1 VVTVERKREA
11 VVFLRTKEVSERRS
25 CQLILLARS
34 TCQYRIKREPD
45 EEFENQ
51 VKQLAFANPRYGY
64 RRVHALLRRN
74 GQTVN
79 RKRVVSVWQ
88 KFGLQVPRRTRKR
101 KSLREPQPIMPTA
114 MRPNQVWTYD
124 FVLDR
129 DAAGRRLKLLTLMDE
144 FTREG
149 LAIRV
154 ERSFK
159 SAQVKEVLRE
169 VGAQRHGFPQ
179 YIRSDN
185 GSEFIAGII
194 KEFLAENNIKTAYI
208 EPGSP
213 WQNGKGESFNGK
225 FRDECLRMEIFGNWR
240 EAAVVAEKWRKFYN
254 TERPHSSLG
263 YQTPD
268 EFKIDWEKRQRL
280 LKCESREKLASPMAQ
295 RLGLLTACFRRSVEL
310 RRWLFRGEIKF
321 VH

>member
-51 VKQLAFANPRYGY
+51 VKELAFANPRYGY
-64 RRVHALLRRN
+64 RRVHALLRRR
-74 GQTVN
+74 GQLVN
-79 RKRVVSVWQ
+79 RKRVVRVWQ
-88 KFGLQVPRRTRKR
+88 KFGLQVPRLKQKRKR
-101 KSLREPQPIMPTA
+101 LRQGQPIMPTA
-114 MRPNQVWTYD
+114 TRPNEVWTYD
-124 FVLDR
+124 FVFDR

-154 ERSFK
+154 GRSFR
-159 SAQVKEVLRE
+159 ATQVKEVLRE
-169 VGAQRHGFPQ
+169 VGVERGFPQ
-179 YIRSDN
+179 FMRSDN

-194 KEFLAENNIKTAYI
+194 KEFLAENNVKAAYI

-240 EAAVVAEKWRKFYN
+240 EAEVIAEKWRKFYN
-254 TERPHSSLG
+254 SERPHSSLV

-268 EFKIDWEKRQRL
+268 EFRRGWEIRQRL
-280 LKCESREKLASPMAQ
+280 LRKESREKLAIPMAQ
-295 RLGLLTACFRRSVEL
+295 GLGS
-310 RRWLFRGEIKF
+310 
-321 VH
+321 

>member
-1 VVTVERKREA
+1 MVTVERKREA
-11 VVFLRTKEVSERRS
+11 VVFLKTKEVSERRS

-34 TCQYRIKREPD
+34 TCQYRFKREPD
-45 EEFENQ
+45 EEFEAR
-51 VKQLAFANPRYGY
+51 VKELAFANPRYGY
-64 RRVHALLRRN
+64 RRVHALLKRG
-74 GQTVN
+74 GQKVN
-79 RKRVVSVWQ
+79 RKRVVRVWQ
-88 KFGLQVPRRTRKR
+88 KFSLQVPRSKKTRKR
-101 KSLREPQPIMPTA
+101 LRQPQPVMPVA
-114 MRPNQVWTYD
+114 ARPNEVWTYD
-124 FVLDR
+124 FVFDR

-154 ERSFK
+154 GRSFK
-159 SAQVKEVLRE
+159 AIQVKEVLRE
-169 VGAQRHGFPQ
+169 VGGERGFPQ
-179 YIRSDN
+179 FLRSDN

-194 KEFLAENNIKTAYI
+194 KEFLAENQIKAAYI

-240 EAAVVAEKWRKFYN
+240 EAEVIAERWRKFYN

-268 EFKIDWEKRQRL
+268 EFKLDWEKRQRL
-280 LKCESREKLASPMAQ
+280 LKNVTKQKLAIPMAQ
-295 RLGLLTACFRRSVEL
+295 GLGS
-310 RRWLFRGEIKF
+310 
-321 VH
+321 